1 MTITL
6 QPGTSPNQFLFSGET
21 SVLSV
26 PSDSL
31 LIGFTSDGQFMA
43 MATPADFVQVYD
55 ASNGNDKEQEIDFFS
70 EISGVYFSTDSLY
83 SLGFGTEH
91 MEVSILE
98 PLGLGLNI
106 W

>member
-6 QPGTSPNQFLFSGET
+6 QPGTSPNWFLFSRET

-31 LIGFTSDGQFMA
+31 LIRFTSEFMA

-55 ASNGNDKEQEIDFFS
+55 TSNGNDQEQEIDFFS

-83 SLGFGTEH
+83 SLG
-91 MEVSILE
+91 
-98 PLGLGLNI
+98 LGLNI
-106 W
+106 WKSLFWSLWVWD